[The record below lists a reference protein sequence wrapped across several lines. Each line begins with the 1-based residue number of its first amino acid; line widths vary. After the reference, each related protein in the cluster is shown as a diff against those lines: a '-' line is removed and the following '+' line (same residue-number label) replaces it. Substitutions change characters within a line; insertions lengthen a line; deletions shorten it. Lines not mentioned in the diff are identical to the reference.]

1 LRSITR
7 LNSDDWL
14 MLIVQAFYTIEIV
27 ALNIV
32 DKSSTNLLPPGYL
45 DQHPLT
51 DADVHSRSTGSKWV
65 LVVEQCQCASIWLV
79 KGCFLIMLHR
89 ITQRAYERQ
98 HLLVE
103 LLIAYVVITFV
114 VMELLYFLA
123 WCRPFHNYWAVPTPN
138 IQCSAAINHLIVNAV
153 FNMSSDLAVLCIALP
168 MFIRSHLPLQRKL
181 MLCAIFSLGIFVI
194 ICAALNKFYSFTKP
208 FGSEWENW
216 YVREVST
223 AILVTNLPFTWGFL
237 RRLFGDRTGHD
248 QSNSPDILSAANTRP
263 AIIGQ
268 SLSGHEHPESIL
280 SVLKSFSPQKA
291 KSNTSSNSGDPMRY
305 SMQNPPHE
313 VVASGGL

>member
-1 LRSITR
+1 
-7 LNSDDWL
+7 
-14 MLIVQAFYTIEIV
+14 MLAVQAFYTLEIV

-51 DADVHSRSTGSKWV
+51 DADIHSRSTGSKWV

-89 ITQRAYERQ
+89 ITARAYERQ

-168 MFIRSHLPLQRKL
+168 MFIRSHLPIQRKL

-194 ICAALNKFYSFTKP
+194 ICAALNKFYSFTAP

-237 RRLFGDRTGHD
+237 RRLFRNQTG
-248 QSNSPDILSAANTRP
+248 QSVDPDVLSAANSRP
-263 AIIGQ
+263 TH
-268 SLSGHEHPESIL
+268 SLLDHEHPDSIL
-280 SVLKSFSPQKA
+280 AVLKSFRPQKA
-291 KSNTSSNSGDPMRY
+291 KSNTSSNSGDPTRN
-305 SMQNPPHE
+305 SMQRPPHDG
-313 VVASGGL
+313 VGVAEP